1 MAVFDMSKE
10 AEAEIFPGRD
20 PERVDNNKQG
30 VGSKTQGSRKDGE
43 TENRAG
49 PGWKMVENTILFQ

>member
-1 MAVFDMSKE
+1 MPKE

-20 PERVDNNKQG
+20 PERVDNNRKG
-30 VGSKTQGSRKDGE
+30 VGSKARGSGKAGE
-43 TENRAG
+43 TVNRAG

>member
-1 MAVFDMSKE
+1 MPKE

-20 PERVDNNKQG
+20 PERVDNNRKG
-30 VGSKTQGSRKDGE
+30 VGSKARGSGKAGE